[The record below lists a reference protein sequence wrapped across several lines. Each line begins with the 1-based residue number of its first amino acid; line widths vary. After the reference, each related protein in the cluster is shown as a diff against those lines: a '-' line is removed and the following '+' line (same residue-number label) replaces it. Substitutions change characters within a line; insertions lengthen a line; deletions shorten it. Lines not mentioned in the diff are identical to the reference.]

1 MPYYFTARFDIIP
14 VEDSEIA
21 KYGSVQA
28 GLNQIIR
35 KVGICYVFCLFLS
48 F

>member
-1 MPYYFTARFDIIP
+1 MLGRYDIIP
-14 VEDSEIA
+14 VEDSEVA

-35 KVGICYVFCLFLS
+35 KVYYIQF
-48 F
+48 